1 MISFLM
7 KIENIDFHTAITK
20 LAEEYGIEMDKFGY
34 RNEGKKNQIYEMNR
48 EAAVFFFK
56 NLTEKANPGYE
67 YMKRRD

>member
-1 MISFLM
+1 M

-67 YMKRRD
+67 I